1 MAAETGGRQVAE
13 ARAVPLHGELIPA
26 EPSGWL
32 VDRQEGR
39 YSSPGGYG

>member
-1 MAAETGGRQVAE
+1 MQ
-13 ARAVPLHGELIPA
+13 LHEELILA

-32 VDRQEGR
+32 VYRQEGR